1 MTMSYVISICL
12 LSIHVVSILQI
23 VRINIFLPQYFY
35 IIFYN
40 IFLQC
45 IQNQMINDVNSDTA
59 NDVTAEIH

>member
-1 MTMSYVISICL
+1 MSYVISICL